1 MTHRS
6 TSLVTRLFLPA
17 TLVTLALACT
27 PDKGF
32 HPHTH
37 GPENHAAIHKP
48 QYLGGEIDPG
58 ELQPVDPQANIER
71 ADPPAWSEGDE
82 RPPLVVTAVVLDRG
96 ITEVCE
102 IEQTEAYFDYD
113 SAKLDKKTKRMLDAL
128 AACLDDGPLT
138 GHDIEVVGY
147 TDPRGTDA
155 YNRELGESRAESV
168 TRTLVE
174 SGLPRQRI
182 ETQSRGEELAHEDPD
197 KWPTDRRVEIRLN
210 S

>member
-1 MTHRS
+1 M
-6 TSLVTRLFLPA
+6 
-17 TLVTLALACT
+17 
-27 PDKGF
+27 
-32 HPHTH
+32 
-37 GPENHAAIHKP
+37 
-48 QYLGGEIDPG
+48 
-58 ELQPVDPQANIER
+58 
-71 ADPPAWSEGDE
+71 
-82 RPPLVVTAVVLDRG
+82 TAVR
-96 ITEVCE
+96 I
-102 IEQTEAYFDYD
+102 IYFDYD

-182 ETQSRGEELAHEDPD
+182 DTESRGEQFAHEDPA
-197 KWPTDRRVEIRLN
+197 KWPTDRRVEIRLD